1 MDGGDEVFY
10 KFHLPIDRLP
20 HLVNLLKHSTSS
32 LISMLPAT
40 PTNTY
45 QALVGEAFRNPLQDT
60 SCSLHF
66 VHSDLI
72 PKPVVNET
80 TAVNTVATNE

>member
-1 MDGGDEVFY
+1 
-10 KFHLPIDRLP
+10 
-20 HLVNLLKHSTSS
+20 
-32 LISMLPAT
+32 MLPAT

-72 PKPVVNET
+72 PKPVVDET
-80 TAVNTVATNE
+80 TAVNTVATSEY

>member
-1 MDGGDEVFY
+1 MEPWLIGMQLALLGCFSSAVG
-10 KFHLPIDRLP
+10 
-20 HLVNLLKHSTSS
+20 LVLLKHSTSS

>member
-1 MDGGDEVFY
+1 
-10 KFHLPIDRLP
+10 
-20 HLVNLLKHSTSS
+20 
-32 LISMLPAT
+32 MLPAT

-72 PKPVVNET
+72 PKPVVDET
-80 TAVNTVATNE
+80 TAVSTVATSEY